1 MADKPT
7 FKDIVEFAK
16 AGWKPGDVK
25 EIIEAASK
33 LEVKEEEP
41 AATTPKEEVQPE
53 QENSQKETSEQPKEE
68 DKASDD
74 KVAELQKQID
84 DLNNKL
90 KSAQEQNTK
99 KNLQGTVQTDQEK
112 LEDIARSFM

>member
-33 LEVKEEEP
+33 LEAKEEEP
-41 AATTPKEEVQPE
+41 AEIPEKDQTQPE
-53 QENSQKETSEQPKEE
+53 PENSQKETSEQPKE
-68 DKASDD
+68 DASKDEII
-74 KVAELQKQID
+74 KQLQGQIEELNGKI
-84 DLNNKL
+84 KTV
-90 KSAQEQNTK
+90 QEANTK
-99 KNLQGTVQTDQEK
+99 KDLQGTVQTDTEK